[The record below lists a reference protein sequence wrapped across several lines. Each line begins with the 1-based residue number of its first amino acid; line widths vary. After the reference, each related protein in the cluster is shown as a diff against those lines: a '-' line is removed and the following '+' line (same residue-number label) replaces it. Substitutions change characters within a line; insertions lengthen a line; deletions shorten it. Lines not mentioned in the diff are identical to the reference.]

1 MSIVLGNKE
10 YFKDVKKIKFEGK
23 DSKNPFSYRFYDE
36 NKIVLGK
43 KMSEHFKFC
52 YIKAIIVC

>member
-1 MSIVLGNKE
+1 MSIVLGDKE

-43 KMSEHFKFC
+43 KMGEHFKKKV
-52 YIKAIIVC
+52 Y